1 MNTEYKYRTFD
12 DLLNSVQLD
21 LKRFD
26 LEGQIEPQSLIKVAM
41 RINHLLGVKIGV
53 AKEKMIP
60 VSKGKAKL
68 PADFD
73 VLNFAFVS
81 SGSTA
86 CDTNKEYTYIKPECG
101 DITTITNE
109 CGEEMTV
116 SPRTM
121 LVYETY
127 GATQTPMGLVINSK
141 GCSCHNLV
149 NLRITKPVSVAAD
162 CYNIR
167 CVTQLE
173 GYIKDGFLIVNF
185 DEGELYI
192 NYQSLMEDEEGNL
205 LVLDHPRV
213 NDFYEYSLK
222 ERIIE
227 NLLAES
233 EDVVRLY
240 ELYRLKSREARFE
253 ALNYIR
259 MPDFNEMRK
268 MWEVNRK
275 AMMHKYYSMF
285 R

>member
-1 MNTEYKYRTFD
+1 MNTEFKYRTFD

-26 LEGQIEPQSLIKVAM
+26 LEGMIEPQSLIKVAM

-53 AKEKMIP
+53 AKEKMIT

-81 SGSTA
+81 SGSSA
-86 CDTNKEYTYIKPECG
+86 CEPSKEYTYITPHCG
-101 DITTITNE
+101 EGETITND
-109 CGEEMTV
+109 CGEDIQV
-116 SPRTM
+116 SPRIQ

-127 GATQTPMGLVINSK
+127 AAVQTPKGLVINTA
-141 GCSCHNLV
+141 GCCTHDLV
-149 NLRITKPVSVAAD
+149 QLRITKPVHVAAD
-162 CYNIR
+162 CYNVR
-167 CVTQLE
+167 CVSQLE

-185 DEGELYI
+185 DDGELYI
-192 NYQSLMEDEEGNL
+192 NYQSIMEDAEGNL

-233 EDVVRLY
+233 EDVARLY
-240 ELYRLKSREARFE
+240 ELYALKTRQARIE
-253 ALNYIR
+253 ALSYIK

-268 MWEVNRK
+268 MWETNRK
-275 AMMHKYYSMF
+275 AMMNKYYSMF
-285 R
+285 K